1 MQRCFSIIGDS
12 NVTRN
17 LTKVNCRSNP
27 LMKASQVIPCGHL
40 EVLSEALR
48 QVRAESN
55 VCVLSCITN
64 LFTSIPDNAASP
76 VSHRVEPVLTE
87 FRDVILAACES
98 NPEVSYLVSPPMYR
112 THPYWYRDGL
122 AEVMTLFSSTLGQE
136 RPPNLNLLPSFATPT
151 FESDGVHLTAY
162 SGLEFLLHLFD
173 SAQEVLDSLALSSPE
188 VTSKNTEATRA
199 LEDRMMALEQDH
211 RRLVK
216 DHDFKVAV
224 DAELHD
230 WRQNERYEDYMVLKG
245 LALLPST
252 GLSTKEWQERA
263 VRDVKGVLNVVMGRD
278 VPVVFVQNVTNKL
291 RDTVAT
297 YHVQVASA
305 SLSSEIRTR
314 FSSFFSGGKD
324 VRPEEVKKIALRNR
338 VTQETHVRISIIH
351 LFGQRYTKANPGS
364 SYKVLGYNP
373 RPALRL
379 FPAPDATDRRAK
391 TFNFI
396 EAIKYLPT
404 NFSVPE
410 LEEIIQKVPAK
421 FVGRLRSLFV
431 VLPDDLARAK
441 LRAKE
446 PKNKKTESV
455 EQAETNESASPPP
468 NPAPG
473 VQSGSHTNRKRP
485 PSPAASTT
493 SRKNKAKKS

>member
-1 MQRCFSIIGDS
+1 M
-12 NVTRN
+12 
-17 LTKVNCRSNP
+17 
-27 LMKASQVIPCGHL
+27 
-40 EVLSEALR
+40 
-48 QVRAESN
+48 
-55 VCVLSCITN
+55 
-64 LFTSIPDNAASP
+64 
-76 VSHRVEPVLTE
+76 
-87 FRDVILAACES
+87 
-98 NPEVSYLVSPPMYR
+98 
-112 THPYWYRDGL
+112 
-122 AEVMTLFSSTLGQE
+122 
-136 RPPNLNLLPSFATPT
+136 
-151 FESDGVHLTAY
+151 
-162 SGLEFLLHLFD
+162 
-173 SAQEVLDSLALSSPE
+173 
-188 VTSKNTEATRA
+188 
-199 LEDRMMALEQDH
+199 
-211 RRLVK
+211 
-216 DHDFKVAV
+216 
-224 DAELHD
+224 
-230 WRQNERYEDYMVLKG
+230 
-245 LALLPST
+245 
-252 GLSTKEWQERA
+252 
-263 VRDVKGVLNVVMGRD
+263 
-278 VPVVFVQNVTNKL
+278 
-291 RDTVAT
+291 
-297 YHVQVASA
+297 
-305 SLSSEIRTR
+305 
-314 FSSFFSGGKD
+314 
-324 VRPEEVKKIALRNR
+324 RPEEVKKIALRNR
-338 VTQETHVRISIIH
+338 VTQETHVRISILH

-410 LEEIIQKVPAK
+410 LEEIIQKVPTK